1 MTTCDADAIPEL
13 ISCFVPI
20 RRLVADF
27 GLETGM
33 YNSTLQKKKHAGNS
47 TVSIAC
53 ACTYLRMI
61 VGTGSPT
68 FRSDHKQRAGGAYVT
83 SRRSKVAAFPGRAG
97 GRSQL
102 AL

>member
-33 YNSTLQKKKHAGNS
+33 YNSTLQKKNMREILQSQLHVHVPEDDRWHWQPA
-47 TVSIAC
+47 
-53 ACTYLRMI
+53 
-61 VGTGSPT
+61 
-68 FRSDHKQRAGGAYVT
+68 FRSDRKQRAGGAYVT
-83 SRRSKVAAFPGRAG
+83 SRRLKVVAFPGRAG
-97 GRSQL
+97 VHSSHYN
-102 AL
+102 

>member
-33 YNSTLQKKKHAGNS
+33 YNSTLQKKNMRE
-47 TVSIAC
+47 I
-53 ACTYLRMI
+53 L
-61 VGTGSPT
+61 
-68 FRSDHKQRAGGAYVT
+68 Q
-83 SRRSKVAAFPGRAG
+83 
-97 GRSQL
+97 SQL
-102 AL
+102 HVHVRT